1 MKRPASPRCSACGRG
16 LDGEVETRPFCSPRC
31 GDVEL
36 GNWFLDRYRGSRVL
50 NPEEDLEELQAA
62 HESDEEEGLAG

>member
-31 GDVEL
+31 RDVEL
-36 GNWFLDRYRGSRVL
+36 GNWFLDRYRVSRVL
-50 NPEEDLEELQAA
+50 NPEEDLEEFQAA
-62 HESDEEEGLAG
+62 LESDEEEGLAG

>member
-31 GDVEL
+31 RDVDL
-36 GNWFLDRYRGSRVL
+36 GNWFLDRYRVSRGL
-50 NPEEDLEELQAA
+50 KPEEDLDELQAA
-62 HESDEEEGLAG
+62 LEADEEEGLAG